1 MGVPQVDSRPET
13 DAGSGFGQA
22 FKKKSCLL
30 QCIQHVADG
39 FAQAMIAGLGFNNP
53 RAVINPL
60 ATNRKNL
67 SNLFPETL
75 MKAWLNAEQQS
86 AVGHLAHLGRKAR
99 RQIAVKA
106 MMRPTALSGR
116 IQGTFKVGPCKA
128 LCTPFVC
135 R

>member
-1 MGVPQVDSRPET
+1 MGSRPET
-13 DAGSGFGQA
+13 DAGSGVCQA

-39 FAQAMIAGLGFNNP
+39 FAQAMVARLGFND
-53 RAVINPL
+53 RFAVMKPL